1 MSFQNW
7 PPSGGQLLDITTNQ
21 HHGFR
26 IFPIFGLAYTN
37 ARLKA
42 YPQKTVI
49 QVASREIF
57 PSGGPEPRPYSIPPK
72 GKAKDPERSLAE
84 SKRRAT
90 AKVRDI
96 ALCNEFSH
104 MFTWTIDPNMVDRFN
119 PQEVYK
125 KVRIFLSN
133 MVQRCN
139 FQYIAIPEY
148 HKKPDEQ
155 GRRGIHLHGLCT
167 LGSVEIQRATSP
179 KGQPITDKQGRPVYN
194 MNGWKWGFSTC
205 VLLDGNYERA
215 VSYVSKYISKG
226 TEKIFGKWYL
236 ASRGLKKGPDIITLA
251 PVPYLEFKDEA
262 KMKVHIQ
269 NETEIYPSVYM
280 ISEELPELERENKNE

>member
-1 MSFQNW
+1 M
-7 PPSGGQLLDITTNQ
+7 
-21 HHGFR
+21 
-26 IFPIFGLAYTN
+26 
-37 ARLKA
+37 
-42 YPQKTVI
+42 
-49 QVASREIF
+49 QVASRDIF
-57 PSGGPEPRPYSIPPK
+57 PMGAPEPRPYSVPPK
-72 GKAKDPERSLAE
+72 GKAKDPERAQAE

-133 MVQRCN
+133 MVQRCD

-167 LGSVEIQRATSP
+167 LGTLQIQRALSP
-179 KGQPITDKQGRPVYN
+179 KGKPVTDKQGRPVYN

-205 VLLDGNYERA
+205 VPLDSNYEKA
-215 VSYVSKYISKG
+215 VNYIVKYISKG
-226 TEKIFGKWYL
+226 NEKIFGKWYL
-236 ASRGLKKGPDIITLA
+236 SSRGLKKRPDIITLE
-251 PVPYLEFKDEA
+251 PVPYFTFRDEE
-262 KMKVHIQ
+262 KLKVHLQ
-269 NETEIYPSVYM
+269 NEVEIYPTVHL
-280 ISEELPELERENKNE
+280 ISEELPQMEELTNE